1 MRSVRFSVLVAAA
14 LFLVLCLFA
23 TPKRYYCS
31 GTVAGTT
38 VSIAPVWYN
47 PGKRLP
53 PAIQSPATPRLRYE
67 FLGIDAATLFF
78 ELLLSVAVGA
88 ALWASCREKPE
99 RVDSEAMFREVE
111 HRRSIGDFVRSAG
124 AGLQRA
130 IVGWRW
136 RMAARR
142 QEQVARAQ
150 AARSADSAVEELPED
165 DVEESDPDV
174 EQVTLTAAELMRE
187 DTYEQFTE
195 RMERLLKDDAI
206 GGFPVGPVEPEVEED
221 ADRVSGSSS

>member
-1 MRSVRFSVLVAAA
+1 MRSTRFSVLVAAA

-23 TPKRYYCS
+23 TPKRYWS
-31 GTVAGTT
+31 RTVAGTI
-38 VSIAPVWYN
+38 VSVGPLWRSAGQPSSLDL
-47 PGKRLP
+47 KF
-53 PAIQSPATPRLRYE
+53 PATARTRYE

-78 ELLLSVAVGA
+78 EFLLCLAVGA
-88 ALWASCREKPE
+88 ALWASCREKSE
-99 RVDSEAMFREVE
+99 HVDSESMFAETAKRPAFG
-111 HRRSIGDFVRSAG
+111 SFLRSAH
-124 AGLQRA
+124 AVLQRA

-136 RMAARR
+136 RIAARR

-206 GGFPVGPVEPEVEED
+206 GGFPVDAVDTEDDDPDEEPI
-221 ADRVSGSSS
+221 RSS